1 MLVCTYTLVLDK
13 VLMIGQSQTEV
24 MIVSQEYEKI
34 NEAIIQKLDRGT
46 TMLKSIT
53 GYMKN
58 EYPVIM
64 TVVSHRELPK
74 LNELVLSMDEHA
86 FMIVSRVNEVK
97 GRGFTFKKEYIE
109 S

>member
-1 MLVCTYTLVLDK
+1 MFLIYNLINASILYKSRDGFIWFGVSMYIYACLDK

-64 TVVSHRELPK
+64 IIVSHSDCY
-74 LNELVLSMDEHA
+74 LN
-86 FMIVSRVNEVK
+86 
-97 GRGFTFKKEYIE
+97 
-109 S
+109 